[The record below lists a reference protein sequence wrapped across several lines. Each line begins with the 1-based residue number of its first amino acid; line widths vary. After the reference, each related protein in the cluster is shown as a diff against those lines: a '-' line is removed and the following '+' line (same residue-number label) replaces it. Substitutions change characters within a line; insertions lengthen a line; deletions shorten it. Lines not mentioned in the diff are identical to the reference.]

1 MKKIIVFF
9 VAIFA
14 LVFNGK
20 AELVEYCAI
29 RVKSINEVS
38 NVATAIG
45 TDLQLGI
52 VAYYVPILLAQA
64 ISENFITPA
73 LDKPLTGYVYVDE
86 EKEITDSKEFE
97 PDAFVICIPY
107 VSAKEEVISKLNVEL
122 INEEKQL
129 YSNAEDY
136 FVVLK
141 DGYAIFSNKQKLCE
155 NIAAS
160 NGYDFKTSL
169 KADLVT
175 ISQRSDSIGE
185 ISFSPEEIEEMEFEG
200 APKSL
205 KKVFVSVMKTAFDV
219 INTYKTSEFGLTY
232 KKDLGLILESSTCID
247 KTTEYGKL
255 LDSQSSFV
263 SIDEAV
269 KIKSNSLFSGIIKE
283 NKFEKRIL
291 NQLISALAMTQSEF
305 DEIYTELLKKE
316 EITNLFPSL
325 KEEGMNVKLYEGIK
339 KFANDTYAVS
349 EAMEEVCFD
358 IDITEN
364 NHLILVE
371 KTTYKNGFDISPY
384 EKASYKVILDI
395 YNYVLEKADYKPASP
410 LVALMN
416 PLAVNFNL
424 KAALNEVKKN
434 SSESEIEEM
443 DECLAVAKSVNIT
456 IPDSYTMQT
465 FIEGKETYSYI
476 APESMDVAQLKNK
489 FEETKSNEFIRSAMT
504 NISDNKP
511 YAVMQIS
518 PAGLFNKF
526 YNIAATLMGGEDVLK
541 EAGLIP
547 SKQSDAIVFVNGFAN
562 NDSIYESVVIG
573 KDTLL
578 LIANLA
584 TLSINEVIM
593 DECEYYQEDTPPQEY
608 EEIEFVEETWD
619 EAE

>member
-20 AELVEYCAI
+20 AELFEYCAI

-38 NVATAIG
+38 NVATAMG
-45 TDLQLGI
+45 ADLQLGI
-52 VAYYVPILLAQA
+52 VAYSVPMLLAQA

-73 LDKPLTGYVYVDE
+73 LDKPLTGYVYVDD
-86 EKEITDSKEFE
+86 EKEITDSEEFE

-169 KADLVT
+169 KADLIT
-175 ISQRSDSIGE
+175 FSQRIDSIGE
-185 ISFSPEEIEEMEFEG
+185 ISFSPEEIEEMVFEG
-200 APKSL
+200 TPKSL
-205 KKVFVSVMKTAFDV
+205 KKVFVSVMKTVFDV
-219 INTYKTSEFGLTY
+219 INTYKTSEVGLTY
-232 KKDLGLILESSTCID
+232 KKDLGLILESSTSID

-255 LDSQSSFV
+255 IDSHSSFV

-305 DEIYTELLKKE
+305 DEIYTELLKEE
-316 EITNLFPSL
+316 EITNLFSSL

-364 NHLILVE
+364 NNLILVE

-489 FEETKSNEFIRSAMT
+489 FEETKSNEFIRSAMS

-547 SKQSDAIVFVNGFAN
+547 CKQSDAIVFVNGFAN

-584 TLSINEVIM
+584 TFAINEVNM
-593 DECEYYQEDTPPQEY
+593 DECEYIEEDEIIPPDDDSS
-608 EEIEFVEETWD
+608 IEVE
-619 EAE
+619 

>member
-20 AELVEYCAI
+20 AELFEYCAI

-38 NVATAIG
+38 NVATAMG
-45 TDLQLGI
+45 ADLQLGI
-52 VAYYVPILLAQA
+52 VAYSVPMLLAQA

-73 LDKPLTGYVYVDE
+73 LDKPLTGYVYVDD
-86 EKEITDSKEFE
+86 EKEITDSEEFE

-169 KADLVT
+169 KADLIT
-175 ISQRSDSIGE
+175 ISQRIDSIGE
-185 ISFSPEEIEEMEFEG
+185 ISFSPEEIEEMVFEG
-200 APKSL
+200 TPKSL
-205 KKVFVSVMKTAFDV
+205 KKVFVSVMKTVFDV
-219 INTYKTSEFGLTY
+219 INTYKTSEVGLTY
-232 KKDLGLILESSTCID
+232 KKDLGLILESSTSID

-255 LDSQSSFV
+255 IDSHSSFV

-316 EITNLFPSL
+316 EITNLFSSL

-364 NHLILVE
+364 NNLILVE

-476 APESMDVAQLKNK
+476 APESMDVAKLKNK

-584 TLSINEVIM
+584 TFAINEVIM
-593 DECEYYQEDTPPQEY
+593 DECEYIEEDEIIPPDDDSS
-608 EEIEFVEETWD
+608 IEVE
-619 EAE
+619 

>member
-20 AELVEYCAI
+20 AELFEYCAI

-52 VAYYVPILLAQA
+52 VAYSVPMLLAQA

-86 EKEITDSKEFE
+86 EKEITDSEEFE

-107 VSAKEEVISKLNVEL
+107 VSSKEEVISKLNVEL

-141 DGYAIFSNKQKLCE
+141 DGYAIFSNQQKLCE

-169 KADLVT
+169 KADLIT
-175 ISQRSDSIGE
+175 ISQRIDSIGE
-185 ISFSPEEIEEMEFEG
+185 ISFSPEEIEEMVFEG
-200 APKSL
+200 TPKSL
-205 KKVFVSVMKTAFDV
+205 KKVFVSVMKTVFDV
-219 INTYKTSEFGLTY
+219 INTYKTSEVGLTY
-232 KKDLGLILESSTCID
+232 KKDLGLILESSTSID

-255 LDSQSSFV
+255 IDSHSSFV

-305 DEIYTELLKKE
+305 DEIYTELLKEE
-316 EITNLFPSL
+316 EITNLFSSL

-358 IDITEN
+358 IDVTEN
-364 NHLILVE
+364 NNLISVE
-371 KTTYKNGFDISPY
+371 KTTYKNGFDISHY

-410 LVALMN
+410 LVTLMN

-547 SKQSDAIVFVNGFAN
+547 SKQSDAIVFVYGFAN
-562 NDSIYESVVIG
+562 NNSIYESVVIG

-584 TLSINEVIM
+584 TFAINEVIM
-593 DECEYYQEDTPPQEY
+593 DECEYIEED
-608 EEIEFVEETWD
+608 EIIPSDDDSSIEVE
-619 EAE
+619 

>member
-20 AELVEYCAI
+20 AELFEYCAI

-38 NVATAIG
+38 NVATAMG
-45 TDLQLGI
+45 ADLQLGI
-52 VAYYVPILLAQA
+52 VAYSVPMLLAQA

-86 EKEITDSKEFE
+86 EKEITDSEEFE

-141 DGYAIFSNKQKLCE
+141 DGYAIFSNQQKLCE

-175 ISQRSDSIGE
+175 ISQRIDSIGE
-185 ISFSPEEIEEMEFEG
+185 ISFSPEEIEEMVFEG
-200 APKSL
+200 TPKSL
-205 KKVFVSVMKTAFDV
+205 KKVFVSVMKTVFDV
-219 INTYKTSEFGLTY
+219 INTYKTSEVGLTY
-232 KKDLGLILESSTCID
+232 KKDLGLILESSTSID

-255 LDSQSSFV
+255 IDSHSSFV

-291 NQLISALAMTQSEF
+291 NQFISALAMTQSEF

-316 EITNLFPSL
+316 EITNLFSFL

-364 NHLILVE
+364 NNLISVE

-384 EKASYKVILDI
+384 EKASYKGIIDI
-395 YNYVLEKADYKPASP
+395 YNYVLENADYKPASP
-410 LVALMN
+410 LVTLMN

-584 TLSINEVIM
+584 TFAINEVNM
-593 DECEYYQEDTPPQEY
+593 DECEYIEEDEIIPPDDDLS
-608 EEIEFVEETWD
+608 IEVE
-619 EAE
+619 

>member
-20 AELVEYCAI
+20 AELFEYCAI

-52 VAYYVPILLAQA
+52 VAYSVPMLLAQA

-86 EKEITDSKEFE
+86 EKEITDSEEFE

-169 KADLVT
+169 KADLIT
-175 ISQRSDSIGE
+175 ISQRIDSIGE
-185 ISFSPEEIEEMEFEG
+185 ISFSPEEIEEMVFEG
-200 APKSL
+200 TPKSL
-205 KKVFVSVMKTAFDV
+205 KKVFVSVMKTVFDV
-219 INTYKTSEFGLTY
+219 INTYKTSEVGLTY
-232 KKDLGLILESSTCID
+232 KKDLGLILESSTSID

-255 LDSQSSFV
+255 IDSHSSFV

-305 DEIYTELLKKE
+305 DEIYTELLKEE
-316 EITNLFPSL
+316 EITNLFSFL

-358 IDITEN
+358 IDVTEN
-364 NHLILVE
+364 NNLISVE

-410 LVALMN
+410 LVTLIN

-547 SKQSDAIVFVNGFAN
+547 SNQSDAIVFVYGFAN

-584 TLSINEVIM
+584 TFAINEVIM
-593 DECEYYQEDTPPQEY
+593 DECEYIEEDEIIPPDDDSS
-608 EEIEFVEETWD
+608 IEVE
-619 EAE
+619 

>member
-20 AELVEYCAI
+20 AELFEYCAI

-52 VAYYVPILLAQA
+52 VAYSVPMLLAQA

-86 EKEITDSKEFE
+86 EKEITDSEEFE

-107 VSAKEEVISKLNVEL
+107 VSSKEEVISKLNVEL

-141 DGYAIFSNKQKLCE
+141 DGYATFSNKQKLCE

-169 KADLVT
+169 KADLIT
-175 ISQRSDSIGE
+175 ISQRIDSIGE
-185 ISFSPEEIEEMEFEG
+185 ISFSPEEIEEMVFEG
-200 APKSL
+200 TPKSL
-205 KKVFVSVMKTAFDV
+205 KKVFVSVMKTVFDV
-219 INTYKTSEFGLTY
+219 INTYKTSEVGLTY
-232 KKDLGLILESSTCID
+232 KKDLGLILESSTSID

-255 LDSQSSFV
+255 IDSHSSFV

-269 KIKSNSLFSGIIKE
+269 KIKSKSLFSGIIKE

-316 EITNLFPSL
+316 ETTNLFSFL

-358 IDITEN
+358 IDVTEN
-364 NHLILVE
+364 NNLISVE

-384 EKASYKVILDI
+384 EKASYKGIIDI
-395 YNYVLEKADYKPASP
+395 YNYVLVKADYKPASP
-410 LVALMN
+410 LVTLIN

-434 SSESEIEEM
+434 SSESEIEEI

-584 TLSINEVIM
+584 TFAINEVIM
-593 DECEYYQEDTPPQEY
+593 DECEYIEED
-608 EEIEFVEETWD
+608 EIIPLDDDSSIEVE
-619 EAE
+619 

>member
-52 VAYYVPILLAQA
+52 VAYSVPMLLAQA

-86 EKEITDSKEFE
+86 EKEITDSEEFE
-97 PDAFVICIPY
+97 PDAFVVCIPY

-169 KADLVT
+169 KADLIT

-185 ISFSPEEIEEMEFEG
+185 ISFSPEEIEEMGFEG
-200 APKSL
+200 TPKSL
-205 KKVFVSVMKTAFDV
+205 KKVFVSVMKTVFDV
-219 INTYKTSEFGLTY
+219 INTYKTSEVGLTY
-232 KKDLGLILESSTCID
+232 KKDLGLILESSKSID

-255 LDSQSSFV
+255 IDSHSSFV

-269 KIKSNSLFSGIIKE
+269 KIKSNSLLSGIIKE

-305 DEIYTELLKKE
+305 DEIYTELLKEE
-316 EITNLFPSL
+316 EITNLFSFL

-364 NHLILVE
+364 NNLISVE
-371 KTTYKNGFDISPY
+371 KTTYKNGFDISHY
-384 EKASYKVILDI
+384 EKASYKGILDI

-410 LVALMN
+410 LVTLIN

-489 FEETKSNEFIRSAMT
+489 FEEAKSNEFIRSAMT

-511 YAVMQIS
+511 YAVLQIS

-584 TLSINEVIM
+584 TFAINEVNM
-593 DECEYYQEDTPPQEY
+593 DECEYIEEDEIIPPDDDSS
-608 EEIEFVEETWD
+608 IEVE
-619 EAE
+619 

>member
-1 MKKIIVFF
+1 MKKLIVFF

-52 VAYYVPILLAQA
+52 VAYSVPMLLAQA

-86 EKEITDSKEFE
+86 EKGIADTEEFE

-107 VSAKEEVISKLNVEL
+107 VSSKEEVISKLNVEL

-155 NIAAS
+155 NIAAL

-175 ISQRSDSIGE
+175 ICQRSDSIGK

-205 KKVFVSVMKTAFDV
+205 KKVFVSVMKTGFDV
-219 INTYKTSEFGLTY
+219 INTYKTSEVGLTY
-232 KKDLGLILESSTCID
+232 KKDLGLILESSRSID

-255 LDSQSSFV
+255 IDSHSSFV

-283 NKFEKRIL
+283 NKLEKRIL

-305 DEIYTELLKKE
+305 DEIYTELLKEE
-316 EITNLFPSL
+316 EITNLFSFL

-358 IDITEN
+358 IDVTEN
-364 NHLILVE
+364 NNLISVE

-384 EKASYKVILDI
+384 EKASYKGILDI

-410 LVALMN
+410 LVTLIN

-489 FEETKSNEFIRSAMT
+489 FEETKSNEFIRSAMS

-547 SKQSDAIVFVNGFAN
+547 SKQSDAIVFVYGFAN
-562 NDSIYESVVIG
+562 NDSIYESFVIG

-584 TLSINEVIM
+584 TFAINEVIM
-593 DECEYYQEDTPPQEY
+593 DECEYIEEDEIIPPDDDSS
-608 EEIEFVEETWD
+608 IEVE
-619 EAE
+619 

>member
-20 AELVEYCAI
+20 AELFEYCAI

-52 VAYYVPILLAQA
+52 VAYSVPMLLAQA

-86 EKEITDSKEFE
+86 EKEITDSEEFE

-107 VSAKEEVISKLNVEL
+107 VSSKEEVISKLNVEL

-175 ISQRSDSIGE
+175 ISQRIDSIGE
-185 ISFSPEEIEEMEFEG
+185 ISFSPEEIEEMVFEG
-200 APKSL
+200 TPKSL
-205 KKVFVSVMKTAFDV
+205 KKVFVSVMKTVFDV
-219 INTYKTSEFGLTY
+219 INTYKTSEVGLTY
-232 KKDLGLILESSTCID
+232 KKDLGLILESSTSID

-255 LDSQSSFV
+255 IDSHSSFV

-316 EITNLFPSL
+316 EITNLFSSL

-364 NHLILVE
+364 NNLISVE

-384 EKASYKVILDI
+384 EKVSYKRILDI

-584 TLSINEVIM
+584 TFAINEVIM
-593 DECEYYQEDTPPQEY
+593 DECEYIEEDEIIPPDDDSS
-608 EEIEFVEETWD
+608 IEVE
-619 EAE
+619 

>member
-20 AELVEYCAI
+20 AELFEYCAI

-38 NVATAIG
+38 NVATAMG
-45 TDLQLGI
+45 ADLQLGI
-52 VAYYVPILLAQA
+52 VAYSVPMLLAQA

-86 EKEITDSKEFE
+86 EKEITDSEEFE

-141 DGYAIFSNKQKLCE
+141 DGYAIFSNQQKLCE

-185 ISFSPEEIEEMEFEG
+185 ISFSPEEIEEMVFEG
-200 APKSL
+200 TPKSL
-205 KKVFVSVMKTAFDV
+205 KKVFVSVMKTVFDV
-219 INTYKTSEFGLTY
+219 INTYKTSEVGLTY
-232 KKDLGLILESSTCID
+232 KKDLGLILESSTSID

-255 LDSQSSFV
+255 IDSHSSFV

-305 DEIYTELLKKE
+305 DEIYTELLKEE
-316 EITNLFPSL
+316 EITNLFSSL

-364 NHLILVE
+364 NNLILVE

-410 LVALMN
+410 LVTLIN

-476 APESMDVAQLKNK
+476 ASESMDVAQLKNK

-511 YAVMQIS
+511 YAVLQIS

-584 TLSINEVIM
+584 TFAINEVIM
-593 DECEYYQEDTPPQEY
+593 DECEYIEED
-608 EEIEFVEETWD
+608 EIIPLDDDSSIEVE
-619 EAE
+619 

>member
-20 AELVEYCAI
+20 AELFEYCAI

-38 NVATAIG
+38 NVATAMG
-45 TDLQLGI
+45 ADLQLGI
-52 VAYYVPILLAQA
+52 VAYSVPMLLAQA

-86 EKEITDSKEFE
+86 EKEITDSEEFE

-141 DGYAIFSNKQKLCE
+141 DGYAIFSNQQKLCE

-175 ISQRSDSIGE
+175 ISQRIDSIGE
-185 ISFSPEEIEEMEFEG
+185 ISFSPEEIEEMVFEG
-200 APKSL
+200 TPKSL
-205 KKVFVSVMKTAFDV
+205 KKVFVSVMKTVFDV
-219 INTYKTSEFGLTY
+219 INTYKTSEVGLTY
-232 KKDLGLILESSTCID
+232 KKDLGLILESSTSID

-255 LDSQSSFV
+255 IDSHSSFV

-316 EITNLFPSL
+316 EITNLFSSL

-358 IDITEN
+358 IDVTEN
-364 NHLILVE
+364 NNLISVE

-384 EKASYKVILDI
+384 EKASYKRILDI

-410 LVALMN
+410 LVTLIN

-434 SSESEIEEM
+434 SSESEIEEI

-489 FEETKSNEFIRSAMT
+489 FEETKANEFIRSAMT

-547 SKQSDAIVFVNGFAN
+547 SKQSDAIVFVYGFAN
-562 NDSIYESVVIG
+562 NDSIYESFVIG

-584 TLSINEVIM
+584 TFAINEVIM
-593 DECEYYQEDTPPQEY
+593 DECEYIEEDEIIPPDDDSS
-608 EEIEFVEETWD
+608 IEVE
-619 EAE
+619 